1 MVDDPRKL
9 RLVPPPANDAV
20 PGSAEPEN
28 TPPLEA
34 RQDDELMLL
43 ARGGLEAAFDTLVRR
58 HQARALRVAARF
70 LGRGALAPDA
80 VQNAF
85 LEIYRGL
92 TTYRPLGRFPA
103 YLYRV
108 LVNQCRIAQRSGR
121 VEMRALDR
129 LLMEESDVAVHAEEQ
144 ILAREQRRELDRALA
159 RLSERLRAVV
169 LLRYSA
175 GLSLDEIADSLEI
188 PLGTVKRRLF
198 DALAKLEAAMEEKP

>member
-9 RLVPPPANDAV
+9 RLVPPPATAAA
-20 PGSAEPEN
+20 PGGAEPEHA
-28 TPPLEA
+28 PPLEA

-43 ARGGLEAAFDTLVRR
+43 ARGGLGAAFDALVRR

-80 VQNAF
+80 VQNTF
-85 LEIYRGL
+85 LEVYRGL
-92 TTYRPLGRFPA
+92 TNYRPLGRFPA

-108 LVNQCRIAQRSGR
+108 LVNQCRIAQRSAR

-129 LLMEESDVAVHAEEQ
+129 LLTEGNDMDGPAEEQ
-144 ILAREQRRELDRALA
+144 ILAREQRRELDRAIA
-159 RLSERLRAVV
+159 RLSEKLRAVV

-198 DALAKLEAAMEEKP
+198 DALAKLEVAMEEP